1 MRSWLWAAGLMGIVG
16 TTGAQA
22 APLQIQVLDAKGQ
35 PLVGAVVALERSGQ
49 PERARAGAR
58 AEMAQKDRQFAPQI
72 LVVQTGTEVHFPNLD
87 PVRHHVYSYSSV
99 KSFERKLY
107 LGEGAEPVLFD
118 RPGVVTVGCNIH
130 DRMSAHIVVVD
141 TPVFGLTDER
151 GQLSLDAPAGGLTL
165 QAWHPSRKD
174 TKLHRQ
180 VLPPSATSYSL
191 TL

>member
-1 MRSWLWAAGLMGIVG
+1 MRSWLWAAGLLGLMNMVE
-16 TTGAQA
+16 AQA
-22 APLQIQVLDAKGQ
+22 APLDIQVLDAKGQ
-35 PLVGAVVALERSGQ
+35 PLAGAVVALERSGQ
-49 PERARAGAR
+49 LERARAGTR
-58 AEMAQKDRQFAPQI
+58 AEMAQKDRQFAPQV
-72 LVVQTGTEVHFPNLD
+72 LVVQTGTEVHFPNQD

-141 TPVFGLTDER
+141 TPVFGVSDAR
-151 GQLSLDAPAGGLTL
+151 GQLSLEAPAGALTL

-174 TKLHRQ
+174 TKLHSQ
-180 VLPPSATSYSL
+180 SLPAAVTRFQL